1 MGIERSFTSPYHP
14 QPNGLVE
21 NANKSI
27 KRALRKMVDDNGS
40 NWDKLLD
47 PILFSLRTKI
57 HASTKMSP
65 FRLMF
70 CVDPRFPEEV
80 SENYTIPDLDTLEEE
95 CCKDY
100 SINRKSRHE
109 ADIAL
114 ALSNISKAQEKQQR
128 NYAKRKI
135 SKYGEITFAVGD
147 SVLLLNARKRTRKG
161 AVLESNYRGP
171 YKITTVEGK
180 RVKLETISGKQ
191 LGTMY
196 SIAHFKPFKEPPTLA
211 AESTSEGKLGTEIA
225 VGDTEPEIPM
235 EEIRKVVGTVSHDST
250 LKNIEVTAMEEE
262 EYIGQDVSKNDT
274 SDADDIFDDVLMEDV
289 ENKQW
294 ILKVKFVMTDKH
306 TERLEAKVRNIK
318 LYGSSFHCLKPRNW
332 LSDEVIDAYLSCV
345 VEKADGK
352 VQAISSVVSTV
363 ILSGRAPQIKVKSEL
378 LQNDILLLPYHTPGH
393 WVLAIAS
400 MKKKNC

>member
-1 MGIERSFTSPYHP
+1 
-14 QPNGLVE
+14 
-21 NANKSI
+21 
-27 KRALRKMVDDNGS
+27 MVDDNGS

-47 PILFSLRTKI
+47 PILFSLRIKI

-70 CVDPRFPEEV
+70 CADPRFPEV
-80 SENYTIPDLDTLEEE
+80 SENYTVSVCYYQHLSCTHGINCVFILQIQPLLHNFPKIPDLDTLEEE

-114 ALSNISKAQEKQQR
+114 ALSNISKAQEKEQR

-147 SVLLLNARKRTRKG
+147 SVLLLNTRKRTRKG

-196 SIAHFKPFKEPPTLA
+196 SIAHLKPFKEPPTLA

-225 VGDTEPEIPM
+225 VGDTEPEIPT

-274 SDADDIFDDVLMEDV
+274 SDADDIFDDVLMEDM

-352 VQAISSVVSTV
+352 V
-363 ILSGRAPQIKVKSEL
+363 GYL
-378 LQNDILLLPYHTPGH
+378 L
-393 WVLAIAS
+393 
-400 MKKKNC
+400 